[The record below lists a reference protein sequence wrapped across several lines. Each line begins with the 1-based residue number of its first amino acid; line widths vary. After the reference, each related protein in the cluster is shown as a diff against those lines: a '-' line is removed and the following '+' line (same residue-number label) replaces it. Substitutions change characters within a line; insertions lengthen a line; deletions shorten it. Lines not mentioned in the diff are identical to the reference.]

1 MDIRNTK
8 RQKAFDRL
16 LYMIV
21 RKITDPSVCANAL
34 REAKKM
40 FDEKG
45 KDPNADN
52 GGHAHTVP
60 GIKTAIITKY
70 SEYFVK
76 NEPSTYDKLLAQC
89 EAQIKKDTP

>member
-21 RKITDPSVCANAL
+21 RKITDPS
-34 REAKKM
+34 
-40 FDEKG
+40 
-45 KDPNADN
+45 
-52 GGHAHTVP
+52 
-60 GIKTAIITKY
+60 
-70 SEYFVK
+70 
-76 NEPSTYDKLLAQC
+76 TYDKLLAQC